1 MTKTKEDKV
10 SYSAIAGELRK
21 AARLYEVFKH
31 ASEAADSLAKFEAE
45 IKISTGKAAKL
56 KAELYELDKECDV
69 AYNKKIAAEVEIK
82 QAKDEALLT
91 IKKGKADASIL
102 VNKAKDQAEKIMD
115 EVKGKLAIING
126 DINIANLKK
135 EESIE
140 AKGKADAELHKVE
153 DQIQSL
159 KDKFLGK

>member
-1 MTKTKEDKV
+1 MTDKQKDKV

-31 ASEAADSLAKFEAE
+31 ASEAADALAKFEAE
-45 IKISTGKAAKL
+45 IKIASKKAEGL
-56 KAELYELDKECDV
+56 KAELYELDKACDV
-69 AYNKKIAAEVEIK
+69 SYNQKVATEVEIK

-102 VNKAKDQAEKIMD
+102 VNKAKDQASKIMD
-115 EVKGKLAIING
+115 EVKGELAIIKG
-126 DINIANLKK
+126 EINIAKIK
-135 EESIE
+135 EKESKE
-140 AKGKADAELHKVE
+140 AKGKADAELHKVK

-159 KDKFLGK
+159 KDKFSSK

>member
-45 IKISTGKAAKL
+45 IKISTSKAAKL

-69 AYNKKIAAEVEIK
+69 AYNKKVATEVEIK
-82 QAKDEALLT
+82 QAKDEVLLT
-91 IKKGKADASIL
+91 IKKGKVDASIL
-102 VNKAKDQAEKIMD
+102 VNKAKDQASKIMD
-115 EVKGKLAIING
+115 EVKGELAIIKG
-126 DINIANLKK
+126 EINIAKLKEK
-135 EESIE
+135 ESKE
-140 AKGKADAELHKVE
+140 AKGKADAELHKVK
-153 DQIQSL
+153 DQIQTL
-159 KDKFLGK
+159 KDKFSSK